1 MPRSQGLEKRMS
13 EPYLAEIRMV
23 GFTFAPKGWAMA
35 NGQTLPINQNQAVF
49 ALLGTNFGGNGQ
61 TTFALP
67 DLRGRLPMHMGQGSG
82 LSPHDIGTNGG
93 VEFVTR
99 QTIQIPGSPV
109 SPVSAPVGLKRQVP
123 TLSPFSVVNF
133 VIALL
138 GIFPSRN

>member
-1 MPRSQGLEKRMS
+1 MS
-13 EPYLAEIRMV
+13 EPFLAEIRMV
-23 GFTFAPKGWAMA
+23 GFGFPPKGWALT

-49 ALLGTNFGGNGQ
+49 SLLGTNFGGDGR

-67 DLRGRLPMHMGQGSG
+67 DLRGRQPMHMGQGPG

-99 QTIQIPGSPV
+99 QTIQIPNAPV
-109 SPVSAPVGLKRQVP
+109 TPVSAPVGFRRQVP

-133 VIALL
+133 VIALV